1 MLDRYPDFNVKVQN
15 IIIGWRTEQGCASE
29 TEATELKESFKS
41 EKAKEEKSRRIKK
54 RK

>member
-15 IIIGWRTEQGCASE
+15 IIIGELNRGVHLKLKQ
-29 TEATELKESFKS
+29 ELKESLS
-41 EKAKEEKSRRIKK
+41 EKAKEEKTGRIKK